1 MHRCKLTVLL
11 KSPDASFICA
21 ALLPEAGVLPGG
33 RSVASV
39 ECSDSSMRLMIKAE
53 DTVAMRAA
61 ANSFLRWISA
71 VEMSLDEIEGLT
83 PRR

>member
-1 MHRCKLTVLL
+1 MHRCKLSVLL
-11 KSPDASFICA
+11 KSPEAPFICA
-21 ALLPEAGVLPGG
+21 ALLPETGVLPGG

-39 ECSDSSMRLMIKAE
+39 ECSDSSVRLMIGAE